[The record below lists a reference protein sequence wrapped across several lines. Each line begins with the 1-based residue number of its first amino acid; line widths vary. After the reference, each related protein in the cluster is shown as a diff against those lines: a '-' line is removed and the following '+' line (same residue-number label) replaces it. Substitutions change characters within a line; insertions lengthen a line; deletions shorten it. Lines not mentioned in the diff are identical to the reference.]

1 MAKLTIKNIDVKNI
15 NNGITKEHLEK
26 ELIKAESENRK
37 LEDELFELKQKI
49 TTAESRGELS
59 QIQHQIENNSIIGI
73 ENRKELINLI
83 LTEYHNKF
91 DDLTN
96 DYAILKEDIDFLTK
110 DINNYSGLSQVAFVL
125 LAKRLQKIRDDKLYL
140 TDGYSD
146 FRHFIS
152 DKIKLARSTIY
163 FYIDIVNYFNVSNQ
177 LDTNFE
183 YSKLIPFLPL
193 IKNQEISEKEKEE
206 IKEEAITLAK
216 EKKTQREIAIIA
228 NDLKTKY
235 GLNQSQEK
243 DIEKRIK
250 KIVSLLPKDF
260 SIKSKKEF
268 AEYTRNFINKNVNT

>member
-1 MAKLTIKNIDVKNI
+1 MSKKLQI
-15 NNGITKEHLEK
+15 NSDKGINDGITKEYLKEK
-26 ELIKAESENRK
+26 IVKQNKEIE
-37 LEDELFELKQKI
+37 ELKQKI

-59 QIQHQIENNSIIGI
+59 QIQHQIENNFIIGI

-83 LTEYHNKF
+83 LQEYHNKF

-96 DYAILKEDIDFLTK
+96 DYTALKQDIEFLTK
-110 DINNYSGLSQVAFVL
+110 DINNYSGLSQIAFVL
-125 LAKRLQKIRDDKLYL
+125 LAKRLQKIRDEKLYL

-152 DKIKLARSTIY
+152 DKIKLSRGTIY
-163 FYIDIVNYFNVSNQ
+163 YYIDIVNYFDVSKRF
-177 LDTNFE
+177 DTNFE
-183 YSKLIPFLPL
+183 YTKLIPFLPL

-216 EKKTQREIAIIA
+216 EKKSYREITYIA

-235 GLNQSQEK
+235 GLNQNQEK

-250 KIVSLLPKDF
+250 KIVSLLPKEL
-260 SIKSKKEF
+260 SIDNKKEL
-268 AEYTRNFINKNVNT
+268 AEYIKNFINKNLNT